1 MSWNEDIR
9 LLNKEVSTLSLGLKY
24 IREVFETLRVRVFNI
39 KTYGGT
45 SDTTLAVNAGP
56 ITFATQDY
64 LAYAVGQTIRLTYNS
79 STYMQ
84 GRITSYT
91 GNQMDVTINF
101 KVGSGTY
108 HAWILSPA
116 IDIVPSGG
124 NTGEVLKK
132 NSTTDFDTSWAPA
145 SSGGGISTF
154 ATPGDA
160 NFALANGTGFE
171 LPNNLLTADRN
182 IDVSALTTEAEVY
195 NGDQSFRLLFT
206 GASVYGF
213 GGASTLTECPA
224 MQTTRFRKVGSKI
237 LIIN

>member
-124 NTGEVLKK
+124 NTEEVLKK
-132 NSTTDFDTSWAPA
+132 N
-145 SSGGGISTF
+145 
-154 ATPGDA
+154 
-160 NFALANGTGFE
+160 
-171 LPNNLLTADRN
+171 
-182 IDVSALTTEAEVY
+182 
-195 NGDQSFRLLFT
+195 
-206 GASVYGF
+206 
-213 GGASTLTECPA
+213 
-224 MQTTRFRKVGSKI
+224 
-237 LIIN
+237 